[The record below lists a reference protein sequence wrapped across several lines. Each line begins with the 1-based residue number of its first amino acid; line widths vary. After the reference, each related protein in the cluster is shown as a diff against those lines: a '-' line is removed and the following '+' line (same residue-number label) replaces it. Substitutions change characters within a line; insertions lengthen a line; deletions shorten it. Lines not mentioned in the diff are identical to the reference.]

1 MKRILFFLVIA
12 LFSHLPQ
19 TINAQEYYLKISE
32 KDKKLV
38 NTTIT
43 QTVSIDKVEGETI
56 YAYANSKEL
65 AKLKALGYTPEML
78 PSPTSAIKNRAMATT
93 VEQMANWDKYPT
105 YEVYRSMM
113 KQFEEDYPTLCK
125 LDSIGTTVEGRKL
138 YVVKISDNV
147 INEEAEPEFFY
158 TSTMH
163 GDETTGYIL
172 MLRLIDYLLSNY
184 GTDSRI
190 TDMVDGLAIY
200 INPNANPDGT
210 YNGGNSTVNSSTRYN
225 ANGVD
230 INRDFPDPR
239 IGANSP
245 YAIETQAFMNYAES
259 RNFVFSA
266 NFHGGIELA
275 NFPWDAWDSS
285 DNPHPDHNWFYT
297 VSRQYADQAQAD
309 SPSGYFTGEDNGV
322 TQGGDWYVVSGGR
335 QDYMNYWHNCKEITM
350 EVSNTKNPASTEL
363 PNFWNYNKEALLS
376 YIEWL
381 YTGIQGTVTNE
392 QGDPLNATITID
404 GHDQYN
410 SHVVTNPNTGLY
422 VRMIEPGTYSVMYSA
437 EGYISQVHS
446 LTVSNYTSFVPKD
459 VVLVQAAQTSLAG
472 VVTDSETGNPI
483 NGVKVELLNSSTISP
498 VYTNASGEYSFG
510 SIPENT
516 YQVKASMQGYLSQT
530 VTQTLTGE
538 SNTIN
543 FTLAPSN
550 AESFEVGVPEGFAFE
565 GGNWVRDNSTAYDGD
580 FSMKSASITDEQ
592 TTSME
597 ITLNVVSS
605 AEIVFFYKVSSE
617 SGYDHLKF
625 YIDGSL
631 EDEWSG
637 EVDWTEVSFPVTSG
651 VHTFSWTYE
660 KDGSVSNGSD
670 CAWVDNIIFPQT
682 QSDVVFTVTYNG
694 SPVQGA
700 SVSFN
705 ESTLT
710 STAAGQAVFSN
721 VLRGTSGSYTVEKSG
736 FITEEGSLSV
746 GYVDI
751 SEQISLTSE
760 DYSVSFTVTDGINPI
775 DGAAISINSQQ
786 LTTNAQGEASIML
799 PNGSFSYNVTKEG
812 YHDQS
817 GNVTVNANDAE
828 LEITLVEETEPV
840 YNVTFHVY
848 IDEQDIEGATVSF
861 NGQQEETDASGLA
874 VFAGVAAGT
883 YSYTVTCSGYE
894 NYTDEL
900 TVVDADITE
909 EVTLVISSVINA
921 EWNVE
926 QLSMWPNPFTDNLNI
941 RFNLNSASNVT
952 VEVYTITGQ
961 KVATIA
967 NGFMHKGEQ
976 KVEWNAL
983 NGNVPLVPGVYLVQI
998 KTNEGQQTA
1007 RVIFSGK

>member
-1 MKRILFFLVIA
+1 M
-12 LFSHLPQ
+12 
-19 TINAQEYYLKISE
+19 
-32 KDKKLV
+32 
-38 NTTIT
+38 
-43 QTVSIDKVEGETI
+43 
-56 YAYANSKEL
+56 
-65 AKLKALGYTPEML
+65 
-78 PSPTSAIKNRAMATT
+78 
-93 VEQMANWDKYPT
+93 
-105 YEVYRSMM
+105 
-113 KQFEEDYPTLCK
+113 
-125 LDSIGTTVEGRKL
+125 
-138 YVVKISDNV
+138 
-147 INEEAEPEFFY
+147 
-158 TSTMH
+158 
-163 GDETTGYIL
+163 
-172 MLRLIDYLLSNY
+172 
-184 GTDSRI
+184 
-190 TDMVDGLAIY
+190 
-200 INPNANPDGT
+200 
-210 YNGGNSTVNSSTRYN
+210 
-225 ANGVD
+225 
-230 INRDFPDPR
+230 
-239 IGANSP
+239 
-245 YAIETQAFMNYAES
+245 MNYAAS
-259 RNFVFSA
+259 RSFVFSA

-275 NFPWDAWDSS
+275 NFPWDAWTTAQ
-285 DNPHPDHNWFYT
+285 NAHADHNWFYT

-472 VVTDSETGNPI
+472 VITDSETGNPI

-498 VYTNASGEYSFG
+498 AFTNASGEYSFG

-565 GGNWVRDNSTAYDGD
+565 GVNWVRDNSTAYDGD
-580 FSMKSASITDEQ
+580 FSMKSASISHEQ

-597 ITLNVVSS
+597 ITLDVVSS

-617 SGYDHLKF
+617 SGYDYLKF
-625 YIDGSL
+625 YIDGGL

-637 EVDWTEVSFPVTSG
+637 EVDWTEVSFPVASG
-651 VHTFSWTYE
+651 THTFKWSYE

-883 YSYTVTCSGYE
+883 YSYTVTCSGYQ
-894 NYTDEL
+894 NHT
-900 TVVDADITE
+900 DITE
-909 EVTLVISSVINA
+909 EVTLVISSFINA
-921 EWNVE
+921 EWNV
-926 QLSMWPNPFTDNLNI
+926 
-941 RFNLNSASNVT
+941 
-952 VEVYTITGQ
+952 
-961 KVATIA
+961 
-967 NGFMHKGEQ
+967 
-976 KVEWNAL
+976 
-983 NGNVPLVPGVYLVQI
+983 
-998 KTNEGQQTA
+998 
-1007 RVIFSGK
+1007 